1 MQGITVSILLF
12 WPRMSPVNQT
22 SSSEHWQAIENAP
35 FDRNLEL
42 ALIDRDGLHKV
53 VFACRRTPGG
63 WVNAKTRQ
71 PTDVHPTHW
80 REWQG
85 IAY

>member
-1 MQGITVSILLF
+1 MK
-12 WPRMSPVNQT
+12 QT
-22 SSSEHWQAIENAP
+22 FSSENWQAIESAP

-42 ALIDRDGLHKV
+42 ATINRDGLHKV
-53 VFACRRTPGG
+53 VFACRRTSRG

-71 PTDVHPTHW
+71 PADIHPTHW
-80 REWQG
+80 RDWKG